1 MDSSEWKGVQEEEE
15 EEEEDDDDDREDLR
29 ANKKE
34 RERERGPNDKTGL
47 TKREKAIALSIK
59 ADGSGRY
66 AWWWEAAHQIADH
79 SAAAQVHET
88 RERERER
95 EREKKWEDDDTRCAV
110 FKCDAI
116 PRRWPTF
123 KEVSQ
128 VISAKM
134 GHGGVT

>member
-88 RERERER
+88 RRERER
-95 EREKKWEDDDTRCAV
+95 KESGKTTTLAAQYSNAMRFHADGQLS
-110 FKCDAI
+110 
-116 PRRWPTF
+116 

-128 VISAKM
+128 VISAKR